1 VTYVTTNNPLHDFM
15 VDGEKRRQYV
25 RLRLKFAMWWLQDG
39 RVDMVVPGIGV
50 DISAG
55 GMQFM
60 LDIDHPIAGNV
71 CNIAFKIQNRKMR
84 ANVRKMRTEEV
95 LFEGHVM
102 RRYDVQF
109 EGLLSNDFNFLI
121 SLTEGI
127 SKIPDNA
134 KTAVGLRSGT
144 TARSLGL
151 QPRTSV
157 GDLTS
162 YDALPSHVKER
173 IVSMLVTMKRMNP
186 QTNVALALMAAHYG
200 GRQEAADGEAPYHR
214 FSIRTKMNSEKGAFV
229 FTTLFLVSDDGASVI
244 VRE

>member
-1 VTYVTTNNPLHDFM
+1 VTYVTTNNALHDFM
-15 VDGEKRRQYV
+15 ADGEKRRQYV
-25 RLRLKFAMWWLQDG
+25 RLRLKFAMWWLQEG

-60 LDIDHPIAGNV
+60 LDIDRPIAGNV
-71 CNIAFKIQNRKMR
+71 CTIAFKIQTRKMR
-84 ANVRKMRTEEV
+84 ANVRVVRTEEV
-95 LFEGHVM
+95 LFEGYVM
-102 RRYDVQF
+102 RRNDVQF
-109 EGLLSNDFNFLI
+109 EGLLSNDFKFLM
-121 SLTEGI
+121 SLTEGTP
-127 SKIPDNA
+127 KIPDNV
-134 KTAVGLRSGT
+134 KMAVGLRSGT
-144 TARSLGL
+144 TAQSLGL

-162 YDALPSHVKER
+162 YDALPSHVKEQ
-173 IVSMLVTMKRMNP
+173 IVSRLVTMKRMTP
-186 QTNVALALMAAHYG
+186 VTHVAHALMAAHYG
-200 GRQEAADGEAPYHR
+200 GRQEAADGEPAYHR

>member
-1 VTYVTTNNPLHDFM
+1 MTTNNLLHEFKA
-15 VDGEKRRQYV
+15 DGRERRQYV

-95 LFEGHVM
+95 LFEGNVM

-109 EGLLSNDFNFLI
+109 EGLLSNDFDFVL
-121 SLTEGI
+121 SLTEGTP
-127 SKIPDNA
+127 KIPDNA

-151 QPRTSV
+151 QPKTSI

-200 GRQEAADGEAPYHR
+200 GRQEAAHGAAPYHR
-214 FSIRTKMNSEKGAFV
+214 FSIRSKMNSEKGAFV

>member
-1 VTYVTTNNPLHDFM
+1 M

-71 CNIAFKIQNRKMR
+71 CTIAFKIQTRKMR
-84 ANVRKMRTEEV
+84 ANVRVVRTGDV
-95 LFEGHVM
+95 LFEGYVM

-109 EGLLSNDFNFLI
+109 EGLLSNDFNFLM
-121 SLTEGI
+121 SLTEGTP
-127 SKIPDNA
+127 KIPDNA

-144 TARSLGL
+144 TARSLDL
-151 QPRTSV
+151 QPMASV

-162 YDALPSHVKER
+162 YDALPSHVKEQ
-173 IVSMLVTMKRMNP
+173 IVSMLVTMKRMTP
-186 QTNVALALMAAHYG
+186 VTHVAHALMAAHYG
-200 GRQEAADGEAPYHR
+200 GRQEAANGAPYHR
-214 FSIRTKMNSEKGAFV
+214 FSIRSKMNSEKGAFV
-229 FTTLFLVSDDGASVI
+229 FTTLFLVRDDGASVI